1 MIIYLGGGDNAQEA
15 IYFDNEVHTIKYKV
29 SFTEKSI
36 VLTSNIIAN
45 APRFRFTY
53 TAIDDKTVN
62 ASFEIATP
70 QAPEEFKM
78 YLEGKASKVK

>member
-1 MIIYLGGGDNAQEA
+1 
-15 IYFDNEVHTIKYKV
+15 
-29 SFTEKSI
+29 

-53 TAIDDKTVN
+53 TAIDGKTVN
-62 ASFEIATP
+62 ASFEMASP

-78 YLEGKASKVK
+78 YLEGKAFKVK